1 MSKLILAVALV
12 FALAIPASAV
22 EFTAPQVPEKGAEL
36 MPEDTGSFAAGLTEL
51 LRDAVLGLRP
61 DLKEASKVSLG
72 VIAAVMMVSL
82 LQSFSG
88 NVKTVAN
95 LVGATAIAAG
105 LLLSANSLIR
115 LGSQTVTEISEYGKL
130 LLPVMTAAMA
140 AQGGAA
146 SSTALYAGTAV
157 FDSVLSSLIS
167 RILGPM
173 VYLFLALSA
182 ANGAIGENIL
192 GKLRDLVKN
201 VVSWSLKTILTVFT
215 TYMTVTGVVSG
226 TTDAAALKAT
236 KVTISSVVPVVGG
249 ILSDA
254 SEAVLVSAGLMKN
267 AAGIYG
273 ILAVLAVFLSPFL
286 KIGPLSDTETDSRRM
301 RHLRRKGTDGADRG
315 FFHSYGTAA
324 CHDRIGVSAAAHQ
337 HGVFSERSG
346 IMEALRQYVISV
358 VAATMLCGI
367 VVRLFPNGSGK
378 QMGKLICGL
387 FLAYTVLSPI
397 SRVDFSKLPDFSL
410 RCMDDAEDAA
420 AMGEN
425 LARDSMADIIK
436 EETEAYILDKAADLH
451 ANLRVAVT
459 IGEDNLPAAVTI
471 SGEASPYARRQIQ
484 AMIANDL
491 GISKENQKWIG

>member
-36 MPEDTGSFAAGLTEL
+36 MPEDTGSFAAGLMEL

-88 NVKTVAN
+88 SVKTVAN

-167 RILGPM
+167 RMLGPM

-226 TTDAAALKAT
+226 TTDTAALKAT

-286 KIGPLSDTETDSRRM
+286 KIGVHYLI
-301 RHLRRKGTDGADRG
+301 LKL
-315 FFHSYGTAA
+315 TAA
-324 CHDRIGVSAAAHQ
+324 V
-337 HGVFSERSG
+337 
-346 IMEALRQYVISV
+346 
-358 VAATMLCGI
+358 CGI
-367 VVRLFPNGSGK
+367 FGEKGLTE
-378 QMGKLICGL
+378 LIG
-387 FLAYTVLSPI
+387 
-397 SRVDFSKLPDFSL
+397 DFST
-410 RCMDDAEDAA
+410 
-420 AMGEN
+420 AMGLL
-425 LARDSMADIIK
+425 LAMTGS
-436 EETEAYILDKAADLH
+436 ECLL
-451 ANLRVAVT
+451 L
-459 IGEDNLPAAVTI
+459 LI
-471 SGEASPYARRQIQ
+471 STVCFLKGV
-484 AMIANDL
+484 
-491 GISKENQKWIG
+491 G

>member
-1 MSKLILAVALV
+1 MSKLILAVALI
-12 FALAIPASAV
+12 FALAVPASAV

-36 MPEDTGSFAAGLTEL
+36 MPEDTGSFAAGLMEL
-51 LRDAVLGLRP
+51 LRDAVWGLRP

-88 NVKTVAN
+88 SVKTVAN

-167 RILGPM
+167 RMLGPM

-254 SEAVLVSAGLMKN
+254 SEAVR
-267 AAGIYG
+267 
-273 ILAVLAVFLSPFL
+273 
-286 KIGPLSDTETDSRRM
+286 PLSDIETDSRRM

-324 CHDRIGVSAAAHQ
+324 RHDRLGVPAAAHQ

-358 VAATMLCGI
+358 VAAAMLCGI

-378 QMGKLICGL
+378 QVGKLICGL

-451 ANLRVAVT
+451 ANLHVEVT
-459 IGEDNLPAAVTI
+459 VGEDNLPAAVTI

>member
-88 NVKTVAN
+88 SVKTVAN

-140 AQGGAA
+140 AQGGA

-167 RILGPM
+167 RMLGPM

-286 KIGPLSDTETDSRRM
+286 KIGVHYLI
-301 RHLRRKGTDGADRG
+301 LKL
-315 FFHSYGTAA
+315 TAA
-324 CHDRIGVSAAAHQ
+324 V
-337 HGVFSERSG
+337 
-346 IMEALRQYVISV
+346 
-358 VAATMLCGI
+358 CGI
-367 VVRLFPNGSGK
+367 FGEKGLTE
-378 QMGKLICGL
+378 LIG
-387 FLAYTVLSPI
+387 
-397 SRVDFSKLPDFSL
+397 DFST
-410 RCMDDAEDAA
+410 
-420 AMGEN
+420 AMGLL
-425 LARDSMADIIK
+425 LAMTGS
-436 EETEAYILDKAADLH
+436 ECLL
-451 ANLRVAVT
+451 L
-459 IGEDNLPAAVTI
+459 LI
-471 SGEASPYARRQIQ
+471 STVCFLKGV
-484 AMIANDL
+484 
-491 GISKENQKWIG
+491 G

>member
-1 MSKLILAVALV
+1 MSLFWKAAAAVLLAVVLGLSLGKQKDIGVLLTMAVCCMVAMIAISYLEPVLDFLRELETLGDLQGDMLGILLKAVGIGLVSEIAGLVCTDAGNGSLGKTLQMLGSAVILYLSLPIFTAMLELIREMLRAVALI

-22 EFTAPQVPEKGAEL
+22 EFTAPQVPEGGAEL
-36 MPEDTGSFAAGLTEL
+36 MPEDTGSFAAGLMEL

-88 NVKTVAN
+88 SVKTVAN

-167 RILGPM
+167 RMLGPM

-286 KIGPLSDTETDSRRM
+286 KIGVHYLI
-301 RHLRRKGTDGADRG
+301 LKL
-315 FFHSYGTAA
+315 TAA
-324 CHDRIGVSAAAHQ
+324 V
-337 HGVFSERSG
+337 
-346 IMEALRQYVISV
+346 
-358 VAATMLCGI
+358 CGI
-367 VVRLFPNGSGK
+367 FGEKGLTE
-378 QMGKLICGL
+378 LIG
-387 FLAYTVLSPI
+387 
-397 SRVDFSKLPDFSL
+397 DFST
-410 RCMDDAEDAA
+410 
-420 AMGEN
+420 AMGLL
-425 LARDSMADIIK
+425 LAMTGS
-436 EETEAYILDKAADLH
+436 ECLL
-451 ANLRVAVT
+451 L
-459 IGEDNLPAAVTI
+459 LI
-471 SGEASPYARRQIQ
+471 STVCFLKGV
-484 AMIANDL
+484 
-491 GISKENQKWIG
+491 G

>member
-88 NVKTVAN
+88 SVKTVAN

-192 GKLRDLVKN
+192 GKLRD
-201 VVSWSLKTILTVFT
+201 ID
-215 TYMTVTGVVSG
+215 GVHDLYDRHRRGQRHYRRGGAESNEGHHFLRSSRGGRNFVRRLGSG
-226 TTDAAALKAT
+226 AGQRGANEKRGGHLWNSGGA
-236 KVTISSVVPVVGG
+236 GG
-249 ILSDA
+249 IPKSVP
-254 SEAVLVSAGLMKN
+254 EN
-267 AAGIYG
+267 RR
-273 ILAVLAVFLSPFL
+273 
-286 KIGPLSDTETDSRRM
+286 PLSDTETDSRRM

>member
-1 MSKLILAVALV
+1 MSKLILAVALI

-36 MPEDTGSFAAGLTEL
+36 MPEDTGSFAAGLMEL

-88 NVKTVAN
+88 SVKTVAN
-95 LVGATAIAAG
+95 LVGATAI
-105 LLLSANSLIR
+105 
-115 LGSQTVTEISEYGKL
+115 
-130 LLPVMTAAMA
+130 A

-167 RILGPM
+167 RMLGPM

-286 KIGPLSDTETDSRRM
+286 KIGVHYLI
-301 RHLRRKGTDGADRG
+301 LKL
-315 FFHSYGTAA
+315 TAA
-324 CHDRIGVSAAAHQ
+324 V
-337 HGVFSERSG
+337 
-346 IMEALRQYVISV
+346 
-358 VAATMLCGI
+358 CGI
-367 VVRLFPNGSGK
+367 FGEKGLTE
-378 QMGKLICGL
+378 LIG
-387 FLAYTVLSPI
+387 
-397 SRVDFSKLPDFSL
+397 DFST
-410 RCMDDAEDAA
+410 
-420 AMGEN
+420 AMGLL
-425 LARDSMADIIK
+425 LAMTGS
-436 EETEAYILDKAADLH
+436 ECLL
-451 ANLRVAVT
+451 L
-459 IGEDNLPAAVTI
+459 LI
-471 SGEASPYARRQIQ
+471 STVCFLKGV
-484 AMIANDL
+484 
-491 GISKENQKWIG
+491 G